1 MKEINASKTD
11 ILREIQELVRDELFE
26 PGDNVGYTMPG
37 GKHHIFI
44 ELEDIGNP
52 LHGEELI
59 YRIEPNKIDEDGAAE
74 PMADVYT
81 ADFGDFTELLLGCVW
96 CMEQF
101 DADLEQSKDL
111 AAADRVEVDLGY
123 ATLVAEKGTTP
134 GYKEVYVGLENKD
147 GLWTQDLAIIGGKY
161 HYTKEDEVVQDKGM
175 SVKVYSD
182 KDDEDITHEFSIGIY
197 EPEEE
202 IEFSAETRI
211 EAAAANIDIE
221 KLGGYLKEEM
231 ILEFD
236 SEKECMDYFNLYD
249 GQNFNSV
256 EEMKE
261 YQGEYGFGLNGK
273 WYHIS
278 FDEALNVRTNLDWI
292 RQNATESREDTAT
305 RYMVNVV
312 DHDDGYRVNAF
323 VYAESE
329 AEMREKISEKYDPEQ
344 WTISGWEVQNVPAQY
359 RDLDEGT
366 GQESDR
372 TKSARTSLDDKI
384 KSAQGQVVRGAPQT
398 NEKEKSW
405 NNVKE

>member
-1 MKEINASKTD
+1 MFDRIDILKEIKKLAEADLHES
-11 ILREIQELVRDELFE
+11 E
-26 PGDNVGYTMPG
+26 DNIGYTMPD

-59 YRIEPNKIDEDGAAE
+59 YRIEPNAIDEYGAAE
-74 PMADVYT
+74 PMSDVYT
-81 ADFGDFTELLLGCVW
+81 ADFGDFAELLLGCVW

-123 ATLVAEKGTTP
+123 ATLVAEKGTNP
-134 GYKEVYVGLENKD
+134 DYKEVYVGLENKD
-147 GLWTQDLAIIGGKY
+147 GLWTQDLAIIGGNY
-161 HYTKEDEVVQDKGM
+161 HYTKDGEIVQDKGM

-202 IEFSAETRI
+202 VEFSAETRI

-221 KLGGYLKEEM
+221 KLGEYLKEEM

-278 FDEALNVRTNLDWI
+278 FDEALDVREAAVKAPL
-292 RQNATESREDTAT
+292 
-305 RYMVNVV
+305 
-312 DHDDGYRVNAF
+312 
-323 VYAESE
+323 AEQIKKAE
-329 AEMREKISEKYDPEQ
+329 AK
-344 WTISGWEVQNVPAQY
+344 A
-359 RDLDEGT
+359 
-366 GQESDR
+366 
-372 TKSARTSLDDKI
+372 SLDSKEDGRADK
-384 KSAQGQVVRGAPQT
+384 GFD
-398 NEKEKSW
+398 KE
-405 NNVKE
+405 